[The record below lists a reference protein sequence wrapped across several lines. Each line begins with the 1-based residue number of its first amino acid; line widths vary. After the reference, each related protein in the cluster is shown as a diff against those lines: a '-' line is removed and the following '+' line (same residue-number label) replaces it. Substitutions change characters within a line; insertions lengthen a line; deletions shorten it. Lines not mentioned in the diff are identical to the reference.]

1 LTKTIK
7 YDIINYKKV
16 KRGKEM
22 KTELEKQME
31 QLRETVESMKWE
43 NFVANSLKKEQSEIT
58 DEDIAK
64 HRKAWKKIMLGDKK

>member
-1 LTKTIK
+1 
-7 YDIINYKKV
+7 
-16 KRGKEM
+16 M

-58 DEDIAK
+58 DEDIQK
-64 HRKAWKKIMLGDKK
+64 HRKAWKKTMLGEKK